1 MDDRASPDVETVQN
15 EQIVPSP
22 DNIGNQQNPSSPG
35 IDIETPSEN
44 DLTKD
49 DKLDLLKKVN
59 DLITTK
65 FSTNLVT
72 LLVDIDDPLINVLTT
87 R

>member
-22 DNIGNQQNPSSPG
+22 DNIENQQNPSSPG

>member
-22 DNIGNQQNPSSPG
+22 DNIENQQNPSSLG